1 MKEEDSRPA
10 DVFKCFLKS
19 HQRSGPLNDN
29 IDCPDRDCDDEN
41 PPKTGPLTDNI
52 DCPDIYCH
60 DDEDEVDWLDPQTF
74 YNFEVSYLSFCVA
87 FGVSLY

>member
-1 MKEEDSRPA
+1 MMLKGSWLKEEDSRPA

-19 HQRSGPLNDN
+19 HQRSGPLN
-29 IDCPDRDCDDEN
+29 
-41 PPKTGPLTDNI
+41 DNI